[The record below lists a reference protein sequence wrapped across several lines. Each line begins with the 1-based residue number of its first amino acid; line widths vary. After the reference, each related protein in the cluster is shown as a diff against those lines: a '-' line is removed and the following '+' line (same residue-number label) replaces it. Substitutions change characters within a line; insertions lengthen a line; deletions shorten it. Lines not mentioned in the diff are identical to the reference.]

1 MKTYRFK
8 SQGLVAV
15 ILVCGSLLL
24 SGRVWSAQVQGL
36 VNMDGAILE
45 TPCDIAIGDAN
56 QSVRMETVPL
66 SQIIEQGYGPEQNFV
81 IRLVHCVLPKVE
93 ADDVTQRR
101 FTVTFDGDRD
111 LGHFG
116 VTGSARGVAL
126 MIRNRQGTV
135 AVPGRA
141 LPSVSLNKGEMALD
155 YTMALVANQEVPR
168 AGDYRSSIRFQVDY
182 Y

>member
-1 MKTYRFK
+1 MKMYRIS
-8 SQGLVAV
+8 SQGLVAF
-15 ILVCGSLLL
+15 ILACGSLLL
-24 SGRVWSAQVQGL
+24 SGRVCSAQLQGL

-45 TPCDIAIGDAN
+45 TPCDIAIGDTN
-56 QSVRMETVPL
+56 QSLRMEAVAL
-66 SQIIEQGYGPEQNFV
+66 SQLIEQGYGPEQPFA

-93 ADDVTQRR
+93 VDSAVQRR

-111 LGHFG
+111 LGYFG

-126 MIRNRQGTV
+126 MIRDRQGSV
-135 AVPGRA
+135 AVPGRP
-141 LPSVSLNKGEMALD
+141 LPSVVLQADDMTLD
-155 YTMALVANQEVPR
+155 YTMALVANQDAPR